1 MLLQLAN
8 AGQLNATFQSKVVGG
23 ISYQVYPV
31 VMLVEGVHHGLGT
44 DPVYYPP
51 QVIAASAPHWNNMP
65 ITINHPVDASGEHVM
80 CNSDG
85 TIRTQWEIGVLK
97 NVSWSDNK
105 LKGELWI
112 NVVLANQK
120 QAELLPFIQNGGKL
134 EVSTGLLASDDSTT
148 GTWNGEAFNAS
159 IQEIIPDHIALLPGS
174 TGACSWNDG
183 CGVRFN
189 AKNPKTEVVFV
200 NSSDLMDQLDKIRT
214 FVYAMDKYTANG
226 GPSIDN
232 YVKAVYDD
240 YFIYKQNARTNG
252 IESTKCY
259 KQMYSMDTTGNVVL
273 QGDPVEVVEDI
284 SYRIVSNAIQNPT
297 KEDKI
302 MAGSG
307 AAPAASMTCKD
318 AVTPADK
325 AKCMGAKVSA
335 LIANENT
342 SFTDADKDWLT
353 AMNEDQL
360 GKLVANME
368 AKTVEVEKIVEKV
381 IDNTKET
388 PTTLVGW
395 LETAPPEV
403 RSVVNAGLKELDN
416 KRAGFIAKIMTAETN
431 KFTEP
436 QLKDMD
442 INVLESIVS
451 LMPATKVNGPNYTG
465 MAGGGIITNEEHTE
479 EVYVPQTLSDALGKK
494 VQ

>member
-1 MLLQLAN
+1 MILQLTN
-8 AGQLNATFQSKVVGG
+8 AGQLNAAFQSKVIGG

-51 QVIAASAPHWNNMP
+51 QVIQASAPHWNNMP

-80 CNSDG
+80 CNADG
-85 TIRTQWEIGVLK
+85 TIRTQWEVGMLK
-97 NVSWSDNK
+97 NVSWDGK
-105 LKGELWI
+105 LKGELWV
-112 NVVLANQK
+112 NVATASNK
-120 QAELLPFIQNGGKL
+120 EPALLPFIQNGGQL
-134 EVSTGLLASDDSTT
+134 EVSTGFLSSDD
-148 GTWNGEAFNAS
+148 GTPGNWNGEAYNAS
-159 IQEIIPDHIALLPGS
+159 IQEIIPDHIALLPDS

-189 AKNPKTEVVFV
+189 AKNPKVEVVFI

-214 FVYAMDKYTANG
+214 FVYGMDKFTPNG
-226 GPSIDN
+226 GLSIDN
-232 YVKAVYDD
+232 YVKAVYSD
-240 YFIYKQNARTNG
+240 YFIYKQNTRTNSL
-252 IESTKCY
+252 EETKCY

-284 SYRIVSNAIQNPT
+284 SYRIVTDAIKNS
-297 KEDKI
+297 KEENII
-302 MAGSG
+302 MAGKA

-325 AKCMGAKVSA
+325 AKCMGANISA

-342 SFTDADKDWLT
+342 SFTDADKEWLT

-403 RSVVNAGLKELDN
+403 RSVVNAGLRELDN
-416 KRAGFIAKIMTAETN
+416 KRDGYMKTILAAETN

-436 QLKDMD
+436 QLKGMD

-451 LMPATKVNGPNYTG
+451 LMPVPKVNGPNYTG
-465 MAGGGIITNEEHTE
+465 MAGGGIITKEEHTE
-479 EVYVPQTLSDALGKK
+479 EVYVPQTLSDALCKK